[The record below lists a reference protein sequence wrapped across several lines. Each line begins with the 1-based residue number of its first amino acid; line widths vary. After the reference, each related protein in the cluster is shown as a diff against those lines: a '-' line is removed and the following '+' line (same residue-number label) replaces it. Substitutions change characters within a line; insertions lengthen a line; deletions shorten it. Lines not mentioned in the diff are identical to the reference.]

1 LALLPEN
8 SGWAH
13 WLTSRV
19 TRIWSAPARTVQ
31 GGGVDDGSDRG
42 EVAMGP
48 AELTEG
54 EFAGVN
60 ADAYAE
66 VAAGETQT
74 FDPIMRGMSGET
86 ERRRYRNV
94 GRSGKRILLTCRS
107 SVLVLSFP
115 NFILGVV

>member
-1 LALLPEN
+1 
-8 SGWAH
+8 
-13 WLTSRV
+13 
-19 TRIWSAPARTVQ
+19 
-31 GGGVDDGSDRG
+31 
-42 EVAMGP
+42 MGP

-66 VAAGETQT
+66 VAAGKAQP
-74 FDPIMRGMSGET
+74 FDLIMRGMTGET

-107 SVLVLSFP
+107 SILVLAWLTLSQFDFG
-115 NFILGVV
+115 NGLVSV

>member
-1 LALLPEN
+1 LIDSGKPLSWYTLASLTEN

-19 TRIWSAPARTVQ
+19 TRIWSASARTGQ

-54 EFAGVN
+54 ELAGMN
-60 ADAYAE
+60 ADAYTE
-66 VAAGETQT
+66 VAAGEAHT

-86 ERRRYRNV
+86 ERRR
-94 GRSGKRILLTCRS
+94 
-107 SVLVLSFP
+107 
-115 NFILGVV
+115 